1 MAPWQLVD
9 NGFGAV
15 REGKFNLQ
23 LAGPGDPTGRGAG
36 YSFIRDVRHKVRAA
50 PVCVRGGLMGGG
62 RGARSGGQAAPAGLA
77 LARHPPH
84 TLPPTPIH
92 PPPPPPPHTHT
103 QPVQTPGDEL
113 TRRMAKE
120 RAGKVQGTDAD
131 LRRMTTQQAKQKLRW
146 GGMWVGAFLPACVRG
161 APSPL
166 APRNPIDAHLAQ
178 GLWAD

>member
-77 LARHPPH
+77 LAR
-84 TLPPTPIH
+84 
-92 PPPPPPPHTHT
+92 PPPPPRPPPAHTHT